1 MITRAV
7 FPQHEADMLNW
18 YWFPAGFSD
27 SDIDQVDGIANG
39 FSYQDAVTLGNPGV
53 NTSIRKSRIKWL
65 DSDRSETHW
74 LYDKLMNFAQ
84 IANREIWNFDLV
96 STVDSIQY
104 TEYNEGGGH
113 YDYHLDIGAG
123 SASLRK
129 LSLVV
134 QLSDPND
141 YSGGTLELLR
151 GKHPE
156 ALPNNKGAVLI
167 FPSYLMHRVT
177 PVTRGLRR
185 SLVIWVG
192 GSHYR

>member
-1 MITRAV
+1 MITKAI
-7 FPQHEADMLNW
+7 FQQPEADMLNW
-18 YWFPAGFSD
+18 YWFPTGFSETELEYV
-27 SDIDQVDGIANG
+27 SNLAQL
-39 FSYQDAVTLGNPGV
+39 FEYKDAVTLGSPGV
-53 NTSIRKSRIKWL
+53 NESIRKSRIKWL
-65 DSDRSETHW
+65 DSNKTETHW
-74 LYDKLMNFAQ
+74 LYDKLMNFAS

-96 STVDSIQY
+96 STVDAIQY
-104 TEYNEGGGH
+104 TEYREGGGH

-134 QLSDPND
+134 QLSDPAD
-141 YSGGTLELLR
+141 YEGGTFEILR
-151 GKHPE
+151 GTNPE
-156 ALPNNKGAVLI
+156 PLPKNKGAVLV

-177 PVTRGLRR
+177 PVTKGLRK